1 MTDFIPPR
9 FREAVRSHLVLSYA
23 EYPSHPLIFG
33 IFGRPG
39 DGKTFQLRHV
49 LAGIGVE
56 TRSIN
61 AADLESDRAG
71 TPGKLLLETY
81 VMSARALEAG
91 RPSALVVDDF
101 DTTVGEWEHNTG
113 TVNHQQI
120 LAQAMHLADN
130 PSAIDRIGTV
140 RRVPLFLTGN
150 DFSKLYGPLR
160 RPGRMVSFYWEP
172 TPWERKEIVA
182 SILDFTSRD
191 VATRL
196 IEEFRDAPI
205 SFFAELRSRL
215 YRYNSG
221 GLLERL
227 GADLRAVVDAP
238 ERFRHYIDASVEP
251 GRIRFDILREIGG
264 EIRDS
269 ARFGDMAHLD
279 VYIRPLPR
287 PALMK

>member
-1 MTDFIPPR
+1 MTAFIPPR
-9 FREAVRSHLVLSYA
+9 FREAVRSHLVLCYA
-23 EYPSHPLIFG
+23 EYPAHPLIFG

-39 DGKTFQLRHV
+39 DGKTFQLRSV
-49 LAGIGVE
+49 LAEMGVA

-71 TPGKLLLETY
+71 MPGKLLLETY
-81 VMSARALEAG
+81 VMTARALEAG
-91 RPSALVVDDF
+91 RPATLVIDDF

-130 PSAIDRIGTV
+130 PSAIERVGRV

-160 RPGRMVSFYWEP
+160 RPGRMVSFYWDP
-172 TPWERKEIVA
+172 TPEERQEIVA
-182 SILDFTSRD
+182 RILDFASRE

-196 IEEFRDAPI
+196 TQEFRDAPI

-215 YRYNSG
+215 YRYTAG
-221 GLLERL
+221 DLLDRL
-227 GADLRAVVDAP
+227 GADLPAVIRTPD
-238 ERFRHYIDASVEP
+238 RFRHYINASVQPE
-251 GRIRFDILREIGG
+251 RIGVDLLREIGG

-269 ARFGDMAHLD
+269 ARLGDEAHLD
-279 VYIRPLPR
+279 VYRR
-287 PALMK
+287 PAPQRALMT